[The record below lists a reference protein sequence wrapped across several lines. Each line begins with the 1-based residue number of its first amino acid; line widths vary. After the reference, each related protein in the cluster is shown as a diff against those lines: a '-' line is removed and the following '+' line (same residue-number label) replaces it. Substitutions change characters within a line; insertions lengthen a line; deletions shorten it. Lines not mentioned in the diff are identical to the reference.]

1 MEIPCGRSW
10 CSIPEIGRGAV
21 GFITIEARAS
31 CGWILGDEGN
41 SDTATSQQ
49 RRRAHPLRT
58 QNRKG
63 RPPKRAYR
71 FKGAPPADGFLGMK
85 ETPTQQQASSEEG
98 PTLSEHKIERVGHPR
113 GLIALSV
120 RHPRARPCGKLFPA
134 LVADWYQTRS
144 QPQFGTTFS
153 LVLLYQ
159 QFTAAFPHLL
169 SSFSS
174 TSVLPFSR
182 NVLLSSGYVFTIG
195 LVVATGLHS

>member
-1 MEIPCGRSW
+1 
-10 CSIPEIGRGAV
+10 
-21 GFITIEARAS
+21 
-31 CGWILGDEGN
+31 
-41 SDTATSQQ
+41 
-49 RRRAHPLRT
+49 
-58 QNRKG
+58 
-63 RPPKRAYR
+63 
-71 FKGAPPADGFLGMK
+71 MK

-113 GLIALSV
+113 GLIALRV
-120 RHPRARPCGKLFPA
+120 RHPRRSEPIAGWVRARPCGKLFPA
-134 LVADWYQTRS
+134 LVTDWYQTRS